1 MKNMIRILC
10 TLFCAAMLAFAAPMN
25 APASADVPGELSLRA
40 RVEASGR
47 AITLGDVFTGA
58 GAEAGRAIA
67 PAPPAGQMTSLSPA
81 FLAAAARSAGFTW
94 TPPSGLNEVRV
105 VTPGGARALLAPANA
120 SGASNY
126 GVSANLVQRGDSI
139 ALVFSAPGVTM
150 SARARALE
158 AGSLGQSIRVS
169 NLQSNRIVDA
179 VVTGSGAA
187 EAAR

>member
-1 MKNMIRILC
+1 
-10 TLFCAAMLAFAAPMN
+10 
-25 APASADVPGELSLRA
+25 
-40 RVEASGR
+40 
-47 AITLGDVFTGA
+47 
-58 GAEAGRAIA
+58 
-67 PAPPAGQMTSLSPA
+67 MTSLSPA
-81 FLAAAARSAGFTW
+81 FLAAAARSAGFNW

-126 GVSANLVQRGDSI
+126 GDSANLVQRGETI